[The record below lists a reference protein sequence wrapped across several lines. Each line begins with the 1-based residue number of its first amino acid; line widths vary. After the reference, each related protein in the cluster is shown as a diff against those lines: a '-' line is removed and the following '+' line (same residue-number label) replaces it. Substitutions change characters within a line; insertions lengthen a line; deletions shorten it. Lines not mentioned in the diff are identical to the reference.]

1 MTKIEFLDG
10 LKKELSGVP
19 DEDIVRS
26 IEFYS
31 EMIDDRIEDGRTEEE
46 AVADIGDVKD
56 VARQILSE
64 IPISKLVK
72 ERVKPKRKL
81 QALEIVLIV
90 LGSPIW
96 LSLLI
101 AAFSVLLSVYV
112 VIWSVVISLWSVF
125 VSLVA
130 GGLGGIAAG
139 VIFICVGNLL
149 TGLSIFSASLVLMG
163 LSIFAFFGCKAATK
177 GILIL
182 TKKMLLAI
190 KSCFVKKEGAK

>member
-1 MTKIEFLDG
+1 MTKKEFLDE
-10 LKKELSGVP
+10 LKKELSGLP

-31 EMIDDRIEDGRTEEE
+31 EMIDDRIEDGCAEEE
-46 AVADIGDVKD
+46 AVADIGDVKN

-81 QALEIVLIV
+81 QALEIVLLV

-96 LSLLI
+96 LSLMI

-112 VIWSVVISLWSVF
+112 VIWSVVITMWSVF

-130 GGLGGIAAG
+130 GAFGGISAG
-139 VIFICVGNLL
+139 VIFICTDNLFS
-149 TGLSIFSASLVLMG
+149 GLAMLAASLILAG
-163 LSIFAFFGCKAATK
+163 LTIFAFFGCKAATK
-177 GILIL
+177 GILVL
-182 TKKMLLAI
+182 TKKMLLSV

>member
-1 MTKIEFLDG
+1 MTKKEFLDE
-10 LKKELSGVP
+10 LKKELSGLP

-31 EMIDDRIEDGRTEEE
+31 EMIDDRIEDGCAEEE
-46 AVADIGDVKD
+46 AVADIGDVKN

-81 QALEIVLIV
+81 QALEIVLLV

-96 LSLLI
+96 LSLMI

-112 VIWSVVISLWSVF
+112 VIWSVVITMWSVF

-130 GGLGGIAAG
+130 GALGGISAG
-139 VIFICVGNLL
+139 VIFICTDNLFS
-149 TGLSIFSASLVLMG
+149 GLAMLAASLILAG
-163 LSIFAFFGCKAATK
+163 LTIFAFFGCKAATK
-177 GILIL
+177 GILVL
-182 TKKMLLAI
+182 TKKMLLAV